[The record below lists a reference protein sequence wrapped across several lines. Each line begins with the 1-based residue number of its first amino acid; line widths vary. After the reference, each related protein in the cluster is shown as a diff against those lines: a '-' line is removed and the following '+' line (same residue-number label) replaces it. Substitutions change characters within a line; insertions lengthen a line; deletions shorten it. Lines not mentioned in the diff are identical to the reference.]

1 MVSQW
6 LIYRYEN
13 QPLSNP
19 AHEIQTE
26 VGEAVQE
33 TVQEQPAQTQDD
45 GLTVNQPQVV
55 VVDPLSGSTMVTSNN
70 QESSADQT
78 QTEAQSYQVDSDT
91 SQEENSVETSGN
103 EEEEADEKGEG
114 EEADEKG
121 EEENGAFGST
131 IPPSSTSSSELPGSF
146 ESSLPTEKGTD
157 IADADNGYQVD
168 NNYNIE
174 TSAEQDI
181 VEKIKEIEEAEEKEI
196 EAAGWA
202 DAMATTQVI
211 AFIIIAMVAVV
222 VIYVLYIARK
232 KSKERRKEK
241 EYRNLLQEDYDSDD
255 DKAARKKRY
264 G

>member
-1 MVSQW
+1 VETTQQVV
-6 LIYRYEN
+6 N
-13 QPLSNP
+13 TVVDGVQPAP
-19 AHEIQTE
+19 DQTVPQEIQTE
-26 VGEAVQE
+26 GGEAETQQLVQ
-33 TVQEQPAQTQDD
+33 PQDD
-45 GLTVNQPQVV
+45 GLTVNQPQV

-78 QTEAQSYQVDSDT
+78 QTETQVDSAT

-103 EEEEADEKGEG
+103 EEEEGDEG
-114 EEADEKG
+114 EEKNEAF
-121 EEENGAFGST
+121 AFGST
-131 IPPSSTSSSELPGSF
+131 LPPSSTSSSELLGSF

-157 IADADNGYQVD
+157 IADTDNGYQVD

-174 TSAEQDI
+174 KSAEQDI